1 MAFHTYKIEHFGKT
15 DTGAYNEVGTELSNI
30 LSISLSLKLG
40 ESADSF
46 SFTIVNYDD
55 NQLNFFKI
63 DDRVKISGSLDGS
76 TYVLLLDGII
86 NSKQN
91 TSTLDSKTVSISGL
105 NRLEKLFNA
114 LVTTTGEGVQ
124 KTASYWIKEIIRQVN
139 EFNVFVGTDR
149 EILYDDTTVIPTTKL
164 IDYRKG
170 FERAFKLIEELSQ
183 DQYTD
188 NGQYIYYLDNTNY
201 FHWKPKSQV
210 AQGELEYGDEI
221 LTHRTQKG
229 MYDIINYIIMNCGK
243 NPYGSTI
250 LQMDYDVVSI
260 NKLGWKVKL
269 ISRESIANEL
279 RQLDQD
285 SNYKPEF
292 WDDGA
297 EFPNAYPYAP
307 SWAEGATVANDAEY
321 NASFVNVCME
331 AGLLAIGA
339 LLENTT
345 NPTFKTDLSLEPSFA
360 YLLGDV
366 YDLKIPDN
374 FWTTPQKI
382 RVSSINY
389 NFGTG
394 GWKLDLKF
402 KEDAELTAQ

>member
-1 MAFHTYKIEHFGKT
+1 
-15 DTGAYNEVGTELSNI
+15 
-30 LSISLSLKLG
+30 
-40 ESADSF
+40 
-46 SFTIVNYDD
+46 
-55 NQLNFFKI
+55 
-63 DDRVKISGSLDGS
+63 
-76 TYVLLLDGII
+76 
-86 NSKQN
+86 
-91 TSTLDSKTVSISGL
+91 
-105 NRLEKLFNA
+105 
-114 LVTTTGEGVQ
+114 
-124 KTASYWIKEIIRQVN
+124 
-139 EFNVFVGTDR
+139 
-149 EILYDDTTVIPTTKL
+149 
-164 IDYRKG
+164 
-170 FERAFKLIEELSQ
+170 
-183 DQYTD
+183 
-188 NGQYIYYLDNTNY
+188 
-201 FHWKPKSQV
+201 
-210 AQGELEYGDEI
+210 
-221 LTHRTQKG
+221 

-243 NPYGSTI
+243 SPYGATI
-250 LQMDYDVVSI
+250 LQMDYNVESI
-260 NKLGWKVKL
+260 NKFGWKVKL

-389 NFGTG
+389 NFGN
-394 GWKLDLKF
+394 
-402 KEDAELTAQ
+402 